1 MNLIVESVER
11 IAVLRATALGD
22 LLLILPAVEA
32 LRRAYPAAR
41 ITLLGKEWQVPFLR
55 GRPGPVDDVVPVPP
69 MEESLDPPPEL
80 VGRFDLALQM
90 NGDGHH
96 ANAFVNGLGARVTA
110 GLRGDDAQPLDRWV
124 PYVPYQH
131 ETLRFLEVAGL
142 VGASSD
148 DVEPRMRV
156 TRDDYA
162 ELRSV
167 LGQLPRGL
175 IAVHPGGRDARR
187 RWPAACFAEAAA
199 RLGRPV
205 AVTGGD
211 HERDLVEKVAA
222 LIPRSIPVVGALSA
236 GGLAALY
243 TACDVVIANDS
254 GPRRLAAA
262 TGTPT
267 VGVYWCG
274 DLINAGPLTRSH
286 HRPLISWTTQ
296 CPTCGGAGL
305 REPGG
310 CDHPVSWLTDVGAD
324 AVAAQADELLN
335 A

>member
-32 LRRAYPAAR
+32 LRRTYPAAS
-41 ITLLGKEWQVPFLR
+41 ITLLGREWQVPFLR
-55 GRPGPVDDVVPVPP
+55 GRPGPVDEVVVVPPI
-69 MEESLDPPPEL
+69 EESPEAPPEL

-90 NGDGHH
+90 HGDGQH

-110 GLRGDDAQPLDRWV
+110 GLRGDDAQPLDRWL

-142 VGASSD
+142 VGASCD
-148 DVEPRMRV
+148 YVEPRMQV
-156 TRDDYA
+156 TRADYA
-162 ELRSV
+162 ELRSA
-167 LGQLPRGL
+167 LGELPRGL
-175 IAVHPGGRDARR
+175 IAVHPGGKDARR
-187 RWPAACFAEAAA
+187 RWPASCFAEAAA

-205 AVTGGD
+205 VVTGGE
-211 HERDLVEKVAA
+211 HERDLVEEVCA
-222 LIPRSIPVVGALSA
+222 LIPKAIPVVGTLSA

-262 TGTPT
+262 MGTPT

-286 HRPLISWTTQ
+286 HRPLISWTTT
-296 CPTCGGAGL
+296 CPACGGAGL

-310 CDHPVSWLTDVGAD
+310 CSHPVSWLTDVGAE
-324 AVAAQADELLN
+324 AVAEQADELLS